1 MAEGVPTKTAVY
13 AKLVGAR
20 LRGQMSYRTSFALQ
34 CVAQAFGQL
43 TELAI
48 ILVLFNRIS
57 ALGGFSVHEVVL
69 MYAIA
74 GTAFGIADLVAGQ
87 LDELPTQIRTGRFDV
102 ILLRPLG
109 TLAQMMTADLHLR
122 KIGRIVAGL
131 VVLVY
136 ALGHNDVAW
145 SPWTALLVVVAPIS
159 GAVIFSSVWVAA
171 NAVCFWLVDGQ
182 EMANAVT
189 YGSNAFTSYPAT
201 VYGPW
206 LRRFFAFVV
215 PGAFVAYYPSL
226 ALLDRPDPLGGPA
239 LLGWI
244 SPLVAVA
251 AATAA
256 GLVWRAAVRHYR
268 GTGS

>member
-1 MAEGVPTKTAVY
+1 MAESVY

-20 LRGQMSYRTSFALQ
+20 LRGQMSYRASFLMQ
-34 CVAQAFGQL
+34 CLAQAVNQL
-43 TELAI
+43 AELAI
-48 ILVLFNRIS
+48 ILVLFNRVS
-57 ALGGFSVHEVVL
+57 ALGGFSVSEVVL

-87 LDELPTQIRTGRFDV
+87 LDELPTYIRTGTFDV
-102 ILLRPLG
+102 LLLRPLS
-109 TLAQMMTADLHLR
+109 TLAQMMASDLHLR
-122 KIGRIVAGL
+122 KVGRIAAG
-131 VVLVY
+131 VGALVY
-136 ALGHNDVAW
+136 ALGHNDIAW
-145 SPWTALLVVVAPIS
+145 SVWTAGLVVLAPIS
-159 GAVIFSSVWVAA
+159 GAVIFSAIWVAA
-171 NAVCFWLVDGQ
+171 NAVCFWVVDGQ
-182 EMANAVT
+182 ELANTVT

-201 VYGPW
+201 VFGPW

-215 PGAFVAYYPSL
+215 PGAFVAYYPAL

-251 AATAA
+251 AAVLA
-256 GLVWRAAVRHYR
+256 GLVWRTAVRHYR

>member
-1 MAEGVPTKTAVY
+1 MAESVY

-20 LRGQMSYRTSFALQ
+20 LRGQMSYRASFLMQ
-34 CVAQAFGQL
+34 CLAQAVNQL
-43 TELAI
+43 AELAI
-48 ILVLFNRIS
+48 ILVLFNRVS
-57 ALGGFSVHEVVL
+57 ALGGFSVSEVVL

-87 LDELPTQIRTGRFDV
+87 LDELPTYIRTGTFDV
-102 ILLRPLG
+102 LLLRPLS
-109 TLAQMMTADLHLR
+109 TLAQMMASDLHLR
-122 KIGRIVAGL
+122 KVGRIAAG
-131 VVLVY
+131 VGALVY
-136 ALGHNDVAW
+136 ALGHNDIAW
-145 SPWTALLVVVAPIS
+145 SVSTAGLVVLAPIS
-159 GAVIFSSVWVAA
+159 GAVIFSAIWVAA
-171 NAVCFWLVDGQ
+171 NAVCFWVVDGQ
-182 EMANAVT
+182 ELANTVT

-201 VYGPW
+201 VFGPW

-215 PGAFVAYYPSL
+215 PGAFVAYYPAL

-251 AATAA
+251 AAVLA
-256 GLVWRAAVRHYR
+256 GLVWRTAVRHYR